1 MHYPEVYTMRW
12 LPSALAL
19 TLALLALAGCGA
31 VPPERR
37 LDLTVSTAGYAPGAL
52 EARVGDQLFIRFV
65 NDDAIAHSLTV
76 DLPSGSRTVAAE
88 DGVDAILALTLRDAG
103 TFRMYCTVPGH
114 TEEGELVVLP

>member
-1 MHYPEVYTMRW
+1 MR
-12 LPSALAL
+12 PIVSALVL
-19 TLALLALAGCGA
+19 SLALLALAGCGSP
-31 VPPERR
+31 VRERR
-37 LDLTVSTAGYAPGAL
+37 VDLNVSAAGYAPEAL
-52 EARVGDQLFIRFV
+52 EGRVGEQLFIRFV

-76 DLPSGSRTVAAE
+76 DLPSGSRTVSAE